1 LPMKTL
7 KVALIVCVLMIM
19 GSCVTINV
27 YFPAASAE
35 KAAEKFVGDVLGEP
49 KTDGSLFTPDD
60 PRSGTVLLL
69 AGEIMDYFVPSAQ
82 AQQAEINI
90 NTPQINAIKARMA
103 QRQRDSLNA
112 FFDAGA
118 IGFGNDG
125 LVVLRDRAAVPLNER
140 RNLESIVAEENSD
153 RKAVYRE
160 IAVASGK
167 KEWEADIQK
176 TFAREWV
183 SNARKG
189 WYYQD
194 ASGAWVQKN

>member
-1 LPMKTL
+1 MKTL
-7 KVALIVCVLMIM
+7 KVALLVCVLMIM

-49 KTDGSLFTPDD
+49 KTDGSLFAPDD
-60 PRSGTVLLL
+60 PRSGTILLL

-82 AQQAEINI
+82 AQQAEIDI

-118 IGFGNDG
+118 VGFGNDG

-160 IAVASGK
+160 IAVANEHP
-167 KEWEADIQK
+167 EWEADIQK

-194 ASGAWVQKN
+194 ASGGWVQKN

>member
-1 LPMKTL
+1 
-7 KVALIVCVLMIM
+7 
-19 GSCVTINV
+19 VTINV

-35 KAAEKFVGDVLGEP
+35 KAAQKFVGEVLGEP

-60 PRSGTVLLL
+60 PRSGAILLL
-69 AGEIMDYFVPSAQ
+69 AREVMDYFVPSAQ

-90 NTPQINAIKARMA
+90 NTPQINLIKAHMA
-103 QRQRDSLNA
+103 QRQRDNLNTL
-112 FFDAGA
+112 FDAGA
-118 IGFGNDG
+118 VGFGNDG
-125 LVVLRDRAAVPLNER
+125 LVVLRDRAAVPLSER
-140 RNLESIVAEENSD
+140 RNVESIVAAENRD
-153 RKAVYRE
+153 RRAVYRE
-160 IAVASGK
+160 IAVANGHP
-167 KEWEADIQK
+167 EWEADIQK

>member
-1 LPMKTL
+1 MKIL

>member
-1 LPMKTL
+1 MKTL
-7 KVALIVCVLMIM
+7 KVALIVSVLMIT

-49 KTDGSLFTPDD
+49 KTDGSLFTPED

-118 IGFGNDG
+118 VGFGNDG
-125 LVVLRDRAAVPLNER
+125 LVVLRDRAAVPLSER
-140 RNLESIVAEENSD
+140 RNVESIVAEENRD

-160 IAVASGK
+160 IAEANEHP
-167 KEWEADIQK
+167 EWEADIQK
-176 TFAREWV
+176 IFAREWV

>member
-1 LPMKTL
+1 MKTL
-7 KVALIVCVLMIM
+7 KASLILLALMII

-35 KAAEKFVGDVLGEP
+35 KAAEEFVGDVLGEP
-49 KTDGSLFTPDD
+49 HKDGSLFKPQD
-60 PRSGTVLLL
+60 PRKGTVLQF
-69 AGEIMDYFVPSAQ
+69 AGEIMDFFVTTAE
-82 AQQAEINI
+82 AQQAEIDI

-103 QRQRDSLNA
+103 QRQKDSLNA

-118 IGFGNDG
+118 IGFSNDG
-125 LVVLRDRAAVPLNER
+125 LVELRDRAALPLNER
-140 RNLESIVAEENSD
+140 RNLESIVAEENRD
-153 RKAVYRE
+153 RNAVYRE
-160 IAVASGK
+160 IAVANNHP
-167 KEWEADIQK
+167 EWEADIQK
-176 TFAREWV
+176 TFAKEWV